1 MRSKKKKETGFIPV
15 KERRALATFAVRRS
29 RRSSPVPS
37 SNEDEDRGA
46 EPSEEERSSE
56 EVIPPAKK
64 IKSSEGGIE
73 IDGQRAHDSA
83 NSSPQK
89 RTTMCSEDVVDSQPS
104 KKAKTSAD
112 EEMIC
117 SICKIAKNR
126 LDCFS
131 KNQRKNGGNSKC
143 KDCTGYVQ
151 TAEKSKIAAE
161 KRKIEVEKQINLEAE
176 EKMQKSKAYAEMEEK
191 EYNSIK
197 KVYEDG
203 LKKLK
208 EENIDF
214 EKEMNKRT
222 DYLYMVT
229 SVSAVGDPF
238 SPVLHGIYTTCKKAQ
253 DAARRAFEKVSDT
266 YRNGAFVPNGDRL
279 SKCDL
284 SEFLVPARKTSTSRL
299 LYEAFTEPHDDCCQY
314 IAVAVSSM
322 QMVDGTASGCDL
334 PFMGSYFLSHLFDP
348 KYVKN
353 SDEDRQEQ
361 NGESRKNGSKITK
374 VYAIFDH
381 YFGTMVRYYM
391 DNCNRNNIRDLS
403 NVKSFSQ
410 HNLVQ

>member
-1 MRSKKKKETGFIPV
+1 MNAKNGFLSIINHQSHITKMRSKNNKETGFIPV

-29 RRSSPVPS
+29 RRSAPVPS
-37 SNEDEDRGA
+37 SNEDEDHEA
-46 EPSEEERSSE
+46 EPSEEERSLE
-56 EVIPPAKK
+56 EVIPPANKV
-64 IKSSEGGIE
+64 KSSEGGIE

-117 SICKIAKNR
+117 SICNIAKNR

-131 KNQRKNGGNSKC
+131 KNQRKSGGNSKC
-143 KDCTGYVQ
+143 QDCTGYVS
-151 TAEKSKIAAE
+151 T
-161 KRKIEVEKQINLEAE
+161 V
-176 EKMQKSKAYAEMEEK
+176 QKSKAYAEMEEK
-191 EYNSIK
+191 KYNSIK
-197 KVYEDG
+197 KVYEGG

-266 YRNGAFVPNGDRL
+266 YRNGAFVPNGKRI

-299 LYEAFTEPHDDCCQY
+299 LYEAFTEPQDDCCQY
-314 IAVAVSSM
+314 TAVAVSST

-334 PFMGSYFLSHLFDP
+334 PFMGSYFLSDLFDP

-353 SDEDRQEQ
+353 SDEDRPEQ
-361 NGESRKNGSKITK
+361 NGESRKNRSEITK

-381 YFGTMVRYYM
+381 YFGNMVRYCM
-391 DNCNRNNIRDLS
+391 DNCNHRNNIRDLS
-403 NVKSFSQ
+403 HVKGFSQ